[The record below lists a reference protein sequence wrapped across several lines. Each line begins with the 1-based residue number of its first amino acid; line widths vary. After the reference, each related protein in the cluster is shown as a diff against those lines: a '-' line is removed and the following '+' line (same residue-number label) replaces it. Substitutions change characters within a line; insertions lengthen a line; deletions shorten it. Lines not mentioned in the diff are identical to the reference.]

1 MHRANNIQRAYN
13 GLLGLVAGLVNF
25 LGADNCL
32 KKTKNS
38 VEKEKK
44 NDIYVYAAFMY
55 QVRIKTFEDV
65 ENNQQCGGG
74 IWTWIRNKSYL
85 DSFLERHVLKSVLF
99 LFYHRNLPKRIWIFW
114 PMLSRHSDNKLS
126 PLCLVKKPGPHK
138 TFWPIRT
145 ENSIV
150 RYITTQLGLVVCSE
164 LYMVS

>member
-1 MHRANNIQRAYN
+1 
-13 GLLGLVAGLVNF
+13 
-25 LGADNCL
+25 
-32 KKTKNS
+32 
-38 VEKEKK
+38 
-44 NDIYVYAAFMY
+44 MY

-114 PMLSRHSDNKLS
+114 PMRSRHSDNKLS

-164 LYMVS
+164 LYIWCRSWSQTFTTVWWYFSTLTRTTRHTSGAHNSFLRANGDLYNHVLLHDR